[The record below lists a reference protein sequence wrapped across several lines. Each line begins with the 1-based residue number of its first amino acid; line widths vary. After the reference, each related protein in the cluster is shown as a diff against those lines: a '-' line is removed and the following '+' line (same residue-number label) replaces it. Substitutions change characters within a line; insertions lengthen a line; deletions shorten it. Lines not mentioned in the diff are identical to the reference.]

1 MKALR
6 FPKFSSQLKFF
17 AVFFASSL
25 VSSTFEWLQ
34 PITTV
39 EITNS
44 SDLTIDRIDVEFHG
58 NGKFQGEIGHGLAP
72 GKAMVFKWITD
83 GEASYRL
90 AANFSDGTA
99 IVGGAGHTQRG
110 RTIVESISK
119 DKVMST
125 VSYFPFMGNTS
136 DTTDRALNT
145 KWHQFGKQHEN

>member
-17 AVFFASSL
+17 AVFFAGSV

-90 AANFSDGTA
+90 AANFSDGTG
-99 IVGGAGHTQRG
+99 IVGGAGYTERG
-110 RTIVESISK
+110 RTTEEAISK

>member
-1 MKALR
+1 MR

-17 AVFFASSL
+17 AVFFAGSL

-44 SDLTIDRIDVEFHG
+44 SELAIDRIDIKFGGQGE
-58 NGKFQGEIGHGLAP
+58 FQGVIRDGLAP
-72 GKAMVFKWITD
+72 GKTKVFKWVTHSES
-83 GEASYRL
+83 GYSL
-90 AANFSDGTA
+90 SANFSDGTA
-99 IVGGAGHTQRG
+99 IVGGAGYTERG

-125 VSYFPFMGNTS
+125 ESDFPLMSSTRE
-136 DTTDRALNT
+136 TTYRAP
-145 KWHQFGKQHEN
+145 KAK

>member
-1 MKALR
+1 MR

-17 AVFFASSL
+17 AIFFAGSL

-44 SDLTIDRIDVEFHG
+44 SDLTIDRIDIKFGGQGE
-58 NGKFQGEIGHGLAP
+58 FQGVIRDGLAP
-72 GKAMVFKWITD
+72 GKTKVFKWVTHSES
-83 GEASYRL
+83 GYSLR
-90 AANFSDGTA
+90 ANFSDGAA
-99 IVGGAGHTQRG
+99 IVGGAGYTERG

-125 VSYFPFMGNTS
+125 ESDFPFMSSTRE
-136 DTTDRALNT
+136 TTYRAP
-145 KWHQFGKQHEN
+145 KAK

>member
-17 AVFFASSL
+17 AVFFAGSV

-83 GEASYRL
+83 GEASCRL

-99 IVGGAGHTQRG
+99 IVGGAGYTERG

-125 VSYFPFMGNTS
+125 ESDFPFMSSTRE
-136 DTTDRALNT
+136 TTYRAP
-145 KWHQFGKQHEN
+145 KAK